1 MASDPSMT
9 RYLKEIGRIPLLTAD
24 EEIELGHAVQRMVAL
39 NDTPEHEL
47 TSKDRRTIYRGKK
60 AKKRMV
66 EGNLRLVVNIAKKWN
81 FGTHLS
87 LMDLIQEGNIGLDR
101 AVEKFDPSRGYKF
114 STYAYWWVR
123 QSINRSL
130 SYTERMIRLP
140 GASRDSIRAIQKFI
154 AEHQLE
160 HGTMPSLDACAKKGK
175 ITIESMGFYMQ
186 HASGVKSL
194 DVTMRDSGH
203 AGREASLLDS
213 IDSGEIASDDRLE
226 AELSRGNLEDA
237 LSSLNAQQH
246 KVVNDFFALDGGEP
260 KTLQSIGLELNL
272 SRERVRQIRELA
284 VRKLRVHMALKDL
297 PKYRGE
303 IKVTA

>member
-1 MASDPSMT
+1 MAADPSIT

-123 QSINRSL
+123 QSISRSL

-226 AELSRGNLEDA
+226 TELSRVNLDA
-237 LSSLNAQQH
+237 ALHSLNAQQY
-246 KVVNDFFALDGGEP
+246 KVVSEAFALDGKEP
-260 KTLQSIGLELNL
+260 KSLQAIALDLNL

-284 VRKLRVHMALKDL
+284 VRKLRVHMALTDL